1 MFNGNQ
7 KKENNPWKF
16 MIHDDGLLTL
26 VDCCMVWVLLI
37 ADKCSTHTNQ
47 LETAHRDQDI
57 SHT

>member
-1 MFNGNQ
+1 MFNRNQ
-7 KKENNPWKF
+7 KRDQSME
-16 MIHDDGLLTL
+16 IHDPGLVTL